1 MKESIDGMYADIA
14 KQYGNTQLDN
24 NIKFILSLYEAR
36 LKEDGTIDDKILVPS
51 VEAAVKTIILLVER
65 PELPWETICEE
76 RRVKHVVEYL
86 FIRAKGHYEEVHEFV
101 KRMLKENTNGKT
113 QRQLLTFLNIWDN
126 FSRNERP
133 SRFVNV
139 IVYPEKT
146 DIILSTLHQLMQDE
160 VGRGAALVMTC
171 ARDEGLIRDIR
182 HSIISTE
189 FPHVQKTAYNNY
201 VHEAFTS
208 REKQVIV
215 SALRTKI
222 GYTKNE
228 DVSLTFKAAPMKEKN
243 LFYQLFRWIGYSK

>member
-1 MKESIDGMYADIA
+1 MKENIDDIYADIVT
-14 KQYGNTQLDN
+14 QYGNTQLDK
-24 NIKFILSLYEAR
+24 NIKYILSLYAER
-36 LKEDGTIDDKILVPS
+36 LKEDGTIDDKIPVPS

-65 PELPWETICEE
+65 PEIPWETICEE

-86 FIRAKGHYEEVHEFV
+86 FIRAKDHYEEVHEFV
-101 KRMLKENTNGKT
+101 KKMLKENTQGKT
-113 QRQLLTFLNIWDN
+113 QRQLLAFLNIWDN
-126 FSRNERP
+126 FCKNERP

-146 DIILSTLHQLMQDE
+146 DVILDTLHQLMQDE

-182 HSIISTE
+182 HSVISIE

-208 REKQVIV
+208 REKQVII
-215 SALRTKI
+215 SALRTKV

-228 DVSLTFKAAPMKEKN
+228 DGSLTFKEAPIKEKN

>member
-1 MKESIDGMYADIA
+1 
-14 KQYGNTQLDN
+14 
-24 NIKFILSLYEAR
+24 
-36 LKEDGTIDDKILVPS
+36 
-51 VEAAVKTIILLVER
+51 
-65 PELPWETICEE
+65 
-76 RRVKHVVEYL
+76 
-86 FIRAKGHYEEVHEFV
+86 
-101 KRMLKENTNGKT
+101 MLKENTNGKT

-201 VHEAFTS
+201 VHEAFPS